1 METRK
6 VLVVEDEKN
15 IRDLVCLHLG
25 VEGYECLP
33 VADGKEAMLIASEKP
48 FDLIILDLMLPSMD
62 GVTITRA
69 IRRHGPNRDAP
80 ILMLTARREEADKVM
95 GLDSGAD
102 DYLTKPFGVREL
114 IARAAALMRRARAP
128 LTAADGDGRPIS
140 IRGVELDPSR
150 RGVRVRGAAG
160 RRHAPGV
167 QPALRAG
174 VEPRH
179 RVYARAAALAR
190 VAGAVVRHRP
200 QRRHAGEAASQ
211 EDRNRSGRSAAD
223 PDGLGRRLQVRRCL
237 SGIRASTGESRSAS
251 CCFLRRCSRCRAA
264 RSCTSSPRME
274 VAPGPTPPEVTRLVA
289 RDLSDALTAN
299 PALDIQQFFRQE
311 YEGRVPLVAIMK
323 DGRVFS
329 TDGTKPSDAFV
340 QDVRARL
347 NADPESFM
355 RGTWRAWTR
364 RSVRGRCGR
373 TATFRRGSVSRRSVG
388 SRAGPRWGRSSSTA
402 CPWAS

>member
-1 METRK
+1 MKRRWQGNELTQDLQTRIYKLELKPTKGPATKTMEPRK

-114 IARAAALMRRARAP
+114 VARAAALMRRARAP

-150 RGVRVRGAAG
+150 RGVRVRGQQVDVTRQEFNLLYVLASN
-160 RRHAPGV
+160 PGIV
-167 QPALRAG
+167 FTRERLLS
-174 VEPRH
+174 
-179 RVYARAAALAR
+179 RVW
-190 VAGAVVRHRP
+190 
-200 QRRHAGEAASQ
+200 Q
-211 EDRNRSGRSAAD
+211 EQSFVTGRSVDTLVKRLRKKIETDPAEPQLILTVWGDGYKFAD
-223 PDGLGRRLQVRRCL
+223 
-237 SGIRASTGESRSAS
+237 A
-251 CCFLRRCSRCRAA
+251 
-264 RSCTSSPRME
+264 
-274 VAPGPTPPEVTRLVA
+274 
-289 RDLSDALTAN
+289 
-299 PALDIQQFFRQE
+299 
-311 YEGRVPLVAIMK
+311 
-323 DGRVFS
+323 
-329 TDGTKPSDAFV
+329 
-340 QDVRARL
+340 
-347 NADPESFM
+347 
-355 RGTWRAWTR
+355 
-364 RSVRGRCGR
+364 
-373 TATFRRGSVSRRSVG
+373 
-388 SRAGPRWGRSSSTA
+388 
-402 CPWAS
+402 